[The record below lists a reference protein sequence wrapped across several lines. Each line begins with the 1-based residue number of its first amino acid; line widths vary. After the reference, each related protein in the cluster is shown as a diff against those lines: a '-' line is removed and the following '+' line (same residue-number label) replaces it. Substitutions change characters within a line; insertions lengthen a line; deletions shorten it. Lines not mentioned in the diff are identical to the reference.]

1 MRINSLEGK
10 PGTDAPMV
18 VSMETINLSFNDDAD
33 ALFSSAGS
41 SHTVDV
47 GSELTFVVRSQGTGP
62 TVLVVG
68 GTHGDEFEGQIAVAD
83 LARSLDGLALSGT
96 LVCLPRH
103 NKQACAAGQRRAP
116 GNDVDLNRAYGSQVR
131 PHCDVAGWID
141 ANVLDHLDWLIDL
154 HSGGSDFEFVQS
166 GNVQAK
172 IGSQEDHAMRAALE
186 AFGAPYSIVFDEVKD
201 NQMPHT
207 GTLEAAARSKNVK
220 AISSEL
226 GGVGRVTQ
234 HSMMTAR
241 HGLAGLL
248 AHIGG
253 LPPGDQQPQTSPS
266 VLLRLDKPEHYV
278 WAAKAGLFEPHVA
291 LGASVDEG
299 DLIATIH
306 DHDPMRD
313 PTAVRAPVDGVVA
326 AWQARCVFDVE
337 QPIAILCQ
345 PLNATTQ
352 VEMT

>member
-1 MRINSLEGK
+1 MRINRLEGK
-10 PGTDAPMV
+10 LGTDAPMV
-18 VSMETINLSFNDDAD
+18 TSMETINLSLNDDAD
-33 ALFSSAGS
+33 ALFSSTGS
-41 SHTVDV
+41 SQTVDV

-62 TVLVVG
+62 TVLLVG
-68 GTHGDEFEGQIAVAD
+68 GTHGDEFEGQIVVAD
-83 LARSLDGLALSGT
+83 LARSLDSLALAGT
-96 LVCLPRH
+96 IICLPRH
-103 NKQACAAGQRRAP
+103 NKQACAARQRRAP
-116 GNDVDLNRAYGSQVR
+116 DNDVDLNRAYGSPVKQQSV
-131 PHCDVAGWID
+131 VADWID
-141 ANVLDHLDWLIDL
+141 TNVLDQLDWLIDL
-154 HSGGSDFEFVQS
+154 HSGGNDFEFVQS

-226 GGVGRVTQ
+226 GGAGRVTQ
-234 HSMMTAR
+234 HSMETAR
-241 HGLAGLL
+241 HGLTNLL
-248 AHIGG
+248 AHIGS
-253 LPPGDQQPQTSPS
+253 LPSRDQQSQTPPS

-278 WAAKAGLFEPHVA
+278 WATKVGLFEPHVA
-291 LGASVDEG
+291 LGTSVNEG
-299 DLIATIH
+299 ALIATIH

-313 PTAVRAPVDGVVA
+313 PIAVHAPIDGIVA
-326 AWQARCVFDVE
+326 ALQARCAFDVE
-337 QPIAILCQ
+337 QPIAIICQ